1 MKNPR
6 CCEHTEENNGPC
18 LRCRNPMLPRPVKFV
33 GSRKEWGLT
42 WMGRFLHRQ
51 RGTILA
57 DILDVM
63 KHVAEKEERHFMVMC
78 PNGVKLSIE
87 VARELGV

>member
-6 CCEHTEENNGPC
+6 CCEHTEENTGPC
-18 LRCRNPMLPRPVKFV
+18 LRCRQPMTPRPVKFI
-33 GSRKEWGLT
+33 GKKEWGLM

-51 RGTILA
+51 RGTTLS

-63 KHVAEKEERHFMVMC
+63 KHVEEREERRFMIMC
-78 PNGVKLSIE
+78 PNGVKLSIG
-87 VARELGV
+87 VARVLKI